1 MTVNKADAGPGSVTC
16 HVTNT
21 STSTPLKPTVI
32 DNYDGTVSIKYV
44 PTVPGTYTMDIKYG
58 GVTIPAGRITQQVQQ
73 TLQTNSRLLFSRYD
87 II

>member
-1 MTVNKADAGPGSVTC
+1 VTVNKADAGPGSVTC

-73 TLQTNSRLLFSRYD
+73 TLQTNSRLLFSR
-87 II
+87 